1 MWTSDEASRSDRA
14 RPSDSARLAAGL
26 LIACMVVGWVAK
38 KTAHADADEA
48 SLHAQVHFGLARVGD
63 PVAGDETDT
72 ADFLG
77 IGVRATYARSDWFAY
92 ELHAT
97 WNQLGRSALYDVP
110 DQPLMIRRLSWAR
123 LDAGV
128 TGRFGVEYIPTLH
141 AAVGVQGRFGG
152 EALIDVG
159 PWAALADDAYA
170 TFDLVGS
177 VGAGFDWRTPGEG
190 DHWVLGGMVTVQRA
204 LLSTGPRFEAGAVL
218 VHAAYYFSWFPGY
231 D

>member
-1 MWTSDEASRSDRA
+1 MTPTTMTLPRA
-14 RPSDSARLAAGL
+14 AAVL
-26 LIACMVVGWVAK
+26 VACMVGSWLEPKAV
-38 KTAHADADEA
+38 HADADEA
-48 SLHAQVHFGLARVGD
+48 SLHAQVHLGMARVGD
-63 PVAGDETDT
+63 PMAGGATDT

-77 IGVRATYARSDWFAY
+77 IGLRATYARSDWFAY

-123 LDAGV
+123 LDAAV

-141 AAVGVQGRFGG
+141 AALGVQGRFGG
-152 EALIDVG
+152 EAVSDVG
-159 PWAALADDAYA
+159 PWAVLADDDYA
-170 TFDLVGS
+170 TFDLVATL
-177 VGAGFDWRTPGEG
+177 GAGFDWRPPGEG
-190 DHWVLGGMVTVQRA
+190 DHWVLGGMVTAQRA

-231 D
+231 E